1 MADEGF
7 REIQLDGKQLVF
19 LFMAATVVSV
29 VVFLLGV
36 MVGRNVRLPAAA
48 IAAASTDS
56 SVDPTADPTADPSDT
71 VESVSS
77 TGTSE
82 RIPLS
87 AQETLTYAERL
98 EAPDPVRET
107 LDDPTAPIARTP
119 PRASEARPE
128 TVSPERAAPA
138 PKAPATLPARTP
150 VRTPEPAVQNA
161 SFTEPPG
168 NGYVVQV
175 LAAVKREEA
184 ESLARRLAAKGYPTF
199 VSVGDAKVPAKFR
212 VRVGKYNDK
221 READAIF
228 RRLEQE
234 ERFKPWLTR

>member
-56 SVDPTADPTADPSDT
+56 SVDPTADPSDT

-98 EAPDPVRET
+98 EAPDPVRER
-107 LDDPTAPIARTP
+107 LDDPTASIVRTP
-119 PRASEARPE
+119 ARASEARPE

-150 VRTPEPAVQNA
+150 ARTPEPAVQNA

-184 ESLARRLAAKGYPTF
+184 ESLARKLAAKGYPTF

>member
-36 MVGRNVRLPAAA
+36 MVGRNVRVPGPEVAAV
-48 IAAASTDS
+48 SEDPS
-56 SVDPTADPTADPSDT
+56 LDPTAEVHSAST
-71 VESVSS
+71 
-77 TGTSE
+77 TGTTE

-98 EAPDPVRET
+98 EAPDPAEER
-107 LDDPTAPIARTP
+107 LAP
-119 PRASEARPE
+119 PRVADTVPGPVRVAPEAPP
-128 TVSPERAAPA
+128 S
-138 PKAPATLPARTP
+138 KAPADVNVPVPARP
-150 VRTPEPAVQNA
+150 AARASVPAVQNA
-161 SFTEPPG
+161 SFSEPPG

-212 VRVGKYNDK
+212 VRVGKYSDK

>member
-1 MADEGF
+1 MTDEGF

-36 MVGRNVRLPAAA
+36 MVGRNVRLPAPA
-48 IAAASTDS
+48 IAAASTDPS
-56 SVDPTADPTADPSDT
+56 VDPTVDPTADPTDT
-71 VESVSS
+71 APTV
-77 TGTSE
+77 TGAGTTE

-98 EAPDPVRET
+98 EAPEPVRES
-107 LDDPTAPIARTP
+107 LDNPTAAIARTP
-119 PRASEARPE
+119 ERRSEPRPE
-128 TVSPERAAPA
+128 TVSEERAASA
-138 PKAPATLPARTP
+138 PKAPATVSARAPA
-150 VRTPEPAVQNA
+150 RTPEPAVQNA
-161 SFTEPPG
+161 RFTEPPG

-184 ESLARRLAAKGYPTF
+184 ESLARRLTAKGYPTF

-212 VRVGKYNDK
+212 VRVGKYSDK

>member
-36 MVGRNVRLPAAA
+36 MVGRNVRLPAPAV
-48 IAAASTDS
+48 AAASTDPS
-56 SVDPTADPTADPSDT
+56 LDPTADPTADPTDI
-71 VESVSS
+71 VQS
-77 TGTSE
+77 TSGAGTAE

-98 EAPDPVRET
+98 EAPEPVRET
-107 LDDPTAPIARTP
+107 LADPIARTP
-119 PRASEARPE
+119 ARESKPRPE
-128 TVSPERAAPA
+128 SLSEERAASA
-138 PKAPATLPARTP
+138 PKAPAAVPARVPARTSELP
-150 VRTPEPAVQNA
+150 VQNA

-184 ESLARRLAAKGYPTF
+184 ESLARRLTAKGYPTF

-212 VRVGKYNDK
+212 VRVGKYSDR